1 MKKHLEFLLDRFETE
16 HFPTESCIVQ
26 DVREP
31 EVLNSDKVF
40 VCLIVDRR
48 FDDIAR
54 LVLANPYIYKGSML
68 GWVAT
73 DGSEIFSHK
82 DNSVN
87 RNDDEIVIGWR
98 ETDVA

>member
-16 HFPTESCIVQ
+16 HFPVESCIVQ
-26 DVREP
+26 DAREP
-31 EVLNSDKVF
+31 ELFNSNKVF

-54 LVLANPYIYKGSML
+54 LALANPYTYRGSML
-68 GWVAT
+68 GWAAT

-82 DNSVN
+82 DNSVAI
-87 RNDDEIVIGWR
+87 NDDEVVIGGR
-98 ETDVA
+98 ETDVT